1 MKKENNI
8 DIEAHFLA
16 LEREIEFLRE
26 IMQKMKIEYS
36 EAEKSR
42 LKENPKIV
50 TRVLKYR
57 GYGFSLSESIIK
69 TSDDFNCTVERVR
82 TVYNENKLNT
92 AHIRLY
98 ARKYLVQKLDNAGFS
113 PVQIAKIAG
122 ISKTSVYKLLKSGC
136 VVTD

>member
-1 MKKENNI
+1 MKKEKNI
-8 DIEAHFLA
+8 DINSHFLA
-16 LEREIEFLRE
+16 LESEIEFLRE
-26 IMQKMKIEYS
+26 FVAKLQIE
-36 EAEKSR
+36 EQQAKKTA

-69 TSDDFNCTVERVR
+69 TSNDFNCSVERVR
-82 TVYNENKLNT
+82 TIYQENKLNT

-98 ARKYLVQKLDNAGFS
+98 ARKYLVQKLFDYGFS

-122 ISKTSVYKLLKSGC
+122 ISKTSVYKLLRSGC
-136 VVTD
+136 VIME

>member
-8 DIEAHFLA
+8 DIEPHFLA

-26 IMQKMKIEYS
+26 IMQKMKINHL
-36 EAEKSR
+36 EAKKTA

-57 GYGFSLSESIIK
+57 GCGFSLSESIIK
-69 TSDDFNCTVERVR
+69 TSNDFNCTVERVR
-82 TVYNENKLNT
+82 TVYQENKLNT

-98 ARKYLVQKLDNAGFS
+98 ARKYLVQKLFDYGFS

-122 ISKTSVYKLLKSGC
+122 ISKTSVYKLLKSSC
-136 VVTD
+136 VVTE